1 MNRQSWFKNVLSRLA
16 SLAAVLSLA
25 ACTATAPA
33 PARLG
38 LRLPPAALGESIS
51 VQQHLTVER
60 GGRTDE
66 LDAALEADA
75 NQLDLVGL
83 AFGQRVL
90 SLRYDGKAITEW
102 RHPMLPAQV
111 RAEDVL
117 EDLQL
122 TLWPVSAVA
131 AALPP
136 GWRVEDDGLR
146 RTLYLKDAVVAII
159 SYSAMPRWSG
169 TVVLDNLRYKYRLT
183 IQSAP

>member
-1 MNRQSWFKNVLSRLA
+1 MNRQSWFKLALPRLA
-16 SLAAVLSLA
+16 GLAVVLSLA
-25 ACTATAPA
+25 ACSATAPQ

-38 LRLPPAALGESIS
+38 LRLAPATLGESIS

-75 NQLDLVGL
+75 TRLDLVGL

-90 SLRYDGKAITEW
+90 SLRYDGTAITEW

-122 TLWPVSAVA
+122 TLWPVAAVA

-136 GWRVEDDGLR
+136 GWRVEEEGLR
-146 RTLYLKDAVVAII
+146 RTLYLKDAIVATI
-159 SYSAMPRWSG
+159 SYSALPRWSG
-169 TVVLDNLRYKYRLT
+169 TVVLDNQRYKYRLT